1 MGNRHAVLGALAAV
15 AIAMAMTAAP
25 AVAQQEPEEDSDDV
39 AAAMMCGSVYR
50 VVAKQSKGSAAAQA
64 YDASH
69 AAITELATLI
79 GTPVED
85 DEVRTRMQYS
95 DEIVAEMLQAGE
107 DLGEMVAECNLAFGL
122 SIEAE

>member
-1 MGNRHAVLGALAAV
+1 MGNRHAVLGALAA
-15 AIAMAMTAAP
+15 IAMATTAAP
-25 AVAQQEPEEDSDDV
+25 TAAQQEPEQDSDDV

-50 VVAKQSKGSAAAQA
+50 VVAKQSKGSAAAEA

-69 AAITELATLI
+69 TAISELATLL

-85 DEVRTRMQYS
+85 EEVRTRMKYS

-107 DLGEMVAECNLAFGL
+107 DLGEMVAECNLAYGF
-122 SIEAE
+122 SIPAE